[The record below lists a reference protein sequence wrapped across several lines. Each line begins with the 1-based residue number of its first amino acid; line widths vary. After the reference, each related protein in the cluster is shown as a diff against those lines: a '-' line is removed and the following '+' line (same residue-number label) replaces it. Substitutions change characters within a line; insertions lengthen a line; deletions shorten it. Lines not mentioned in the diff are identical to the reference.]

1 MSKPIDEKKF
11 CRECAYHRSYAWAF
25 GNRNGSS
32 TTNGFSNCRAN
43 GLSIDEN
50 ELDTKFCDKFLRKK
64 EGMSFEQQ
72 IEEQKQEQKRREEV
86 AEQARITKEHNRLSN
101 RLKRNWYYV
110 PSLTIS
116 LIVLAITIW
125 KLLLGK

>member
-1 MSKPIDEKKF
+1 MSKPIDEKKS
-11 CRECAYHRSYAWAF
+11 CRECAYHQSYAWAF
-25 GNRNGSS
+25 GNRNGSF

-64 EGMSFEQQ
+64 EGITLEQQ
-72 IEEQKQEQKRREEV
+72 IEEQKQEQKQKQEAEEKERLAKEYRR
-86 AEQARITKEHNRLSN
+86 LPN

-110 PSLTIS
+110 CALAIA
-116 LIVLAITIW
+116 LITLGITIW
-125 KLLLGK
+125 KFLLGK